1 MLCLEVCHPTSKY
14 IHPTPHS
21 NPHQTHVKINKISKR
36 CVNKRFIRFLCLLP
50 YLLLFY
56 LSLCKGRCWISVLVS
71 FAKCS
76 RLTRFCVFHIIL
88 IDFFVFAQRRE
99 LDVMDVIE
107 GLRRLFQC
115 ITQHFLRGCAEA
127 SRASWEPLRM
137 AVCVSPLPH
146 NPSLGAPSL
155 GLAGAAAWRFRHHQS
170 DGPKKTLS
178 RFLERVGGEERRGE

>member
-1 MLCLEVCHPTSKY
+1 MCEQEVHTVFVSSSLFIIILFVFVQRKVLDFCPGKLC
-14 IHPTPHS
+14 
-21 NPHQTHVKINKISKR
+21 QM
-36 CVNKRFIRFLCLLP
+36 
-50 YLLLFY
+50 
-56 LSLCKGRCWISVLVS
+56 
-71 FAKCS
+71 S
-76 RLTRFCVFHIIL
+76 RVTRFCVFHIIL